1 LIGPSY
7 QTTRFAAKSKCT
19 LYEEAHSVPQWTA
32 DIDIDPAL
40 AAKLIASQFPE
51 LARSTVQPLGFGW
64 DNAAF
69 LIDNRIVFR
78 FPRRKIAAG
87 LIEREIAVLPHVEKY
102 LPLAISAPQFVGIRT
117 ADYPWVFAGY
127 ELIVGSTLCS
137 VALSDSSRGDLA
149 EPIAAFLKALHD
161 VEPAQLI
168 GRGLP
173 PDEIGRLDHEKRLRM
188 TRERVLDLTLSGDL
202 VGGDLLTTWLEAYPT
217 VALEDEKRRLVHGDL
232 YARHI
237 LISNSGQPT
246 GVIDWGDVHL
256 GDPALDIAIAHL
268 ILPSNSHAAFR
279 AAYGPIDDR
288 TWNAARYRAIYHA
301 ILELDYGIREGDV
314 GMQESGRT
322 ALRLINDATAARLVE

>member
-1 LIGPSY
+1 LL
-7 QTTRFAAKSKCT
+7 Q
-19 LYEEAHSVPQWTA
+19 EEARAVPQWTP
-32 DIDIDPAL
+32 DIEIDAAL
-40 AAKLIASQFPE
+40 AASLVANQFPE
-51 LARSTVQPLGFGW
+51 LARSTVQPFGFGW

-69 LIDNRIVFR
+69 LIDNQIVFR
-78 FPRRKIAAG
+78 FPRRKIAAN
-87 LIEREIAVLPHVEKY
+87 LIEREIALLPHVVKQ
-102 LPLAISAPQFVGIRT
+102 LPLAISAPQFIGTKT
-117 ADYPWVFAGY
+117 AEYPWVFAGY
-127 ELIVGSTLCS
+127 KLIVGSTLCS

-149 EPIAAFLKALHD
+149 EPIAKFLKMLHGT
-161 VEPAQLI
+161 ETAQLVA
-168 GRGLP
+168 RGLP
-173 PDEIGRLDHEKRLRM
+173 PDDIGRLDHAKRFRIA
-188 TRERVLDLTLSGDL
+188 RERISELTACGQLATGDS
-202 VGGDLLTTWLEAYPT
+202 LTTWLEAHPT

-237 LISNSGQPT
+237 LINGSGRPT

-288 TWNAARYRAIYHA
+288 TWKAARYRAIYHA

-322 ALRLINDATAARLVE
+322 ALRLIGDAIDG

>member
-1 LIGPSY
+1 LL
-7 QTTRFAAKSKCT
+7 Q
-19 LYEEAHSVPQWTA
+19 EEARAVPQWTP
-32 DIDIDPAL
+32 DIEIDAAL
-40 AAKLIASQFPE
+40 AASLVANQFPE
-51 LARSTVQPLGFGW
+51 LARSTVQPFGFGW

-69 LIDNRIVFR
+69 LIDNQIVFR
-78 FPRRKIAAG
+78 FPRRKIAAN
-87 LIEREIAVLPHVEKY
+87 LIEREIALLPHVAKQ
-102 LPLAISAPQFVGIRT
+102 LPLAISAPQFIGTKT
-117 ADYPWVFAGY
+117 AEYPWVFAGY
-127 ELIVGSTLCS
+127 KLIVGSTLCS

-149 EPIAAFLKALHD
+149 EPIAKFLKMLHGM
-161 VEPAQLI
+161 ETAQLVA
-168 GRGLP
+168 RGLP
-173 PDEIGRLDHEKRLRM
+173 PDDIGRLDHAKRFRIA
-188 TRERVLDLTLSGDL
+188 RERISELTACGQLATGDS
-202 VGGDLLTTWLEAYPT
+202 LTTWLEAHPT

-237 LISNSGQPT
+237 LINGSGRPT

-288 TWNAARYRAIYHA
+288 TWKAARYRAIYHA

-322 ALRLINDATAARLVE
+322 ALRLIGDAIDG